1 MWNLQAENL
10 GSLQVVNALPHCK
23 EANTQNND
31 TSIASVHWN
40 VILSFKKKN
49 YSHLVIKLLLAPQM
63 V

>member
-1 MWNLQAENL
+1 MWNLQGENL

-40 VILSFKKKN
+40 VCFYFNIDFIIA
-49 YSHLVIKLLLAPQM
+49 YR
-63 V
+63 